1 MLTAMPI
8 AAPPQQRSPDAP
20 PCTTPISPTAPMK
33 ICLPRFATPAV
44 PILLVFSLAGALSGC
59 SLLAPSGP
67 PASPPL
73 AWHSSWPPAVPAVPA
88 VPNEAMVPAGFY
100 RVNSGDTL
108 TGIAKAFGRDAAA
121 IAQWNH
127 LSADGALDAG
137 QLLRVAPPP
146 GVASTPA
153 GLNARTPAS
162 PEPRAKAVQSV
173 APVGKARLAWP
184 VNGPVEAPFVAGKT
198 RGIAIAAA
206 AGEQVR
212 AAASGRVVYA
222 GGGIAAYGLLII
234 IKHDSHLLTAYANNR
249 ALLVKDG
256 ALVKK
261 GQAIAELSSDSHGDA
276 SLHFEVR
283 DGGKPVDPLLYLP
296 KRP

>member
-1 MLTAMPI
+1 
-8 AAPPQQRSPDAP
+8 
-20 PCTTPISPTAPMK
+20 MK
-33 ICLPRFATPAV
+33 ICLPRFAIPAV
-44 PILLVFSLAGALSGC
+44 PILLALSVAGAVGGC

-67 PASPPL
+67 PVSPPL
-73 AWHSSWPPAVPAVPA
+73 AWPSSWAPAVPAVR
-88 VPNEAMVPAGFY
+88 NEAMVPAGFY

-108 TGIAKAFGRDAAA
+108 TGIARAFGRDAAA
-121 IAQWNH
+121 IAQWNR

-146 GVASTPA
+146 GVASAPA
-153 GLNARTPAS
+153 GLNMRTAAS
-162 PEPRAKAVQSV
+162 PEPRANAVQSV
-173 APVGKARLAWP
+173 APIGKARLAWP

-198 RGIAIAAA
+198 RGIAITAA
-206 AGEQVR
+206 AGAQVR

>member
-1 MLTAMPI
+1 M
-8 AAPPQQRSPDAP
+8 
-20 PCTTPISPTAPMK
+20 
-33 ICLPRFATPAV
+33 
-44 PILLVFSLAGALSGC
+44 
-59 SLLAPSGP
+59 
-67 PASPPL
+67 
-73 AWHSSWPPAVPAVPA
+73 
-88 VPNEAMVPAGFY
+88 
-100 RVNSGDTL
+100 
-108 TGIAKAFGRDAAA
+108 
-121 IAQWNH
+121 
-127 LSADGALDAG
+127 
-137 QLLRVAPPP
+137 
-146 GVASTPA
+146 
-153 GLNARTPAS
+153 
-162 PEPRAKAVQSV
+162 
-173 APVGKARLAWP
+173 
-184 VNGPVEAPFVAGKT
+184 
-198 RGIAIAAA
+198 
-206 AGEQVR
+206 R

>member
-1 MLTAMPI
+1 
-8 AAPPQQRSPDAP
+8 
-20 PCTTPISPTAPMK
+20 MK

-73 AWHSSWPPAVPAVPA
+73 AWPSSWAPAVPAVPA
-88 VPNEAMVPAGFY
+88 LANEAMVPAGFY

-108 TGIAKAFGRDAAA
+108 TGIARAFGRDAAA

-146 GVASTPA
+146 AVA
-153 GLNARTPAS
+153 NAPAS
-162 PEPRAKAVQSV
+162 PEPRANAAQSV
-173 APVGKARLAWP
+173 APIGKARLAWP
-184 VNGPVEAPFVAGKT
+184 VNGAVEAPFVAGKT

-206 AGEQVR
+206 AGAQVR

-261 GQAIAELSSDSHGDA
+261 GQAIAELSSDSQGDA

>member
-1 MLTAMPI
+1 
-8 AAPPQQRSPDAP
+8 
-20 PCTTPISPTAPMK
+20 MK

-59 SLLAPSGP
+59 SLLAPSGA

-73 AWHSSWPPAVPAVPA
+73 AWPSNWAPAVPAVPA

-108 TGIAKAFGRDAAA
+108 TGIARAFGRDAVA

-146 GVASTPA
+146 GVASAPA

-162 PEPRAKAVQSV
+162 PEPRANAVQSV
-173 APVGKARLAWP
+173 APIGKARLAWP

-206 AGEQVR
+206 AGAQVR